1 MKTATTPSLTP
12 NGSRNIRK
20 IKYNLMPKAKSA
32 DRSKLSPEQVQALD
46 EAIAYTEAMLANTII
61 VDNSEAKKAEEK
73 LQAALAPL
81 EEKK

>member
-1 MKTATTPSLTP
+1 
-12 NGSRNIRK
+12 
-20 IKYNLMPKAKSA
+20 MPKAKSA

-61 VDNSEAKKAEEK
+61 VDNSEAKAEEK